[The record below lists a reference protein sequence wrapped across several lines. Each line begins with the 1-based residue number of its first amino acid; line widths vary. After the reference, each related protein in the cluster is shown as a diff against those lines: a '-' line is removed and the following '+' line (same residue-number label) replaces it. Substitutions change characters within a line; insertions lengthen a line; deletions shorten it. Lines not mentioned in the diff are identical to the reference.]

1 MGRGAD
7 VGYGGG
13 RRLLWGWGGIHVC
26 AHVVC
31 TTLVWQRALMLFD
44 SWHNQQSLTKIEN
57 QPKENQGSF
66 FFRLC
71 ASSTE
76 LVGACRMMHLHDLRH
91 LTSSIEMWDL
101 NFASSDFADFNN

>member
-1 MGRGAD
+1 MLDTEAAG
-7 VGYGGG
+7 GYCGGG
-13 RRLLWGWGGIHVC
+13 GEFTCVLTLYVQ
-26 AHVVC
+26 
-31 TTLVWQRALMLFD
+31 TLVRQRALMLFD

-101 NFASSDFADFNN
+101 NFSSLDFADFNN